1 MGFVCLDLNHLTEAT
16 CGRGKQLQVSASLFI
31 RSCNLPTLEESTR
44 HVTDNSGM
52 ETETT
57 FTEELEVEGVIDTS
71 TSVKSPKLPKISERG
86 DLFIVV
92 FLTDSKKNN
101 KKYVCNI
108 VELLRKKLRSKLEF
122 WKVKEKMYLFYL
134 FTNR

>member
-57 FTEELEVEGVIDTS
+57 LTEELEVEGGIDTS

-92 FLTDSKKNN
+92 FLTDSKKKQQEICLQYCGTFT
-101 KKYVCNI
+101 KKI
-108 VELLRKKLRSKLEF
+108 KIK
-122 WKVKEKMYLFYL
+122 
-134 FTNR
+134 T